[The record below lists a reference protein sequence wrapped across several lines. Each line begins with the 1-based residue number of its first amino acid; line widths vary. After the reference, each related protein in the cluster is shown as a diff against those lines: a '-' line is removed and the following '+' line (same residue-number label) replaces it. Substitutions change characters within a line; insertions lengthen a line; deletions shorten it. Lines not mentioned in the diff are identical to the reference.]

1 MINFNGKLVL
11 DCQDPTVG
19 TPEEFE
25 RNISYLDKVLKEIG
39 YKKKSIEELDD
50 DSYISALWATQW

>member
-11 DCQDPTVG
+11 DCQDPAVG

-25 RNISYLDKVLKEIG
+25 RNIAYLDKVLKEIG
-39 YKKKSIEELDD
+39 YKKTAIGEVDD
-50 DSYISALWATQW
+50 SSYISAL